1 MRCLLDTNI
10 LIFLDLNRGRL
21 SPKAK
26 SEILDPA
33 NDLFLSVASIWEMQ
47 LKIARR
53 KLTLTRPLPD
63 VVADQCRVNGV
74 RILAVTPAHIYALAG
89 LAFHHNDPF
98 DHMLIAQALHEGMTI
113 ITSDGEFAP
122 YGVPLI
128 W

>member
-26 SEILDPA
+26 IEILDPA

-47 LKIARR
+47 VKIARG

-63 VVADQCRVNGV
+63 FVAD
-74 RILAVTPAHIYALAG
+74 
-89 LAFHHNDPF
+89 
-98 DHMLIAQALHEGMTI
+98 
-113 ITSDGEFAP
+113 
-122 YGVPLI
+122 
-128 W
+128 